1 MAISPISH
9 IEDPRNNRQMMYI
22 LEPIRKSNSKTG
34 VKVFLPL
41 KHYVRNRPKLDKK
54 YEIKQKYMH
63 TSFDSAVSNTNSS
76 YQAISCGAARK
87 YNYYHKEVGWC
98 NS

>member
-1 MAISPISH
+1 M
-9 IEDPRNNRQMMYI
+9 R
-22 LEPIRKSNSKTG
+22 LELGFPVSG
-34 VKVFLPL
+34 YPPPKVAVLRTEVFFPL

-76 YQAISCGAARK
+76 YQAISRAAARK